1 MMRILWTSEEKDVLE
16 KMVNEGFSLAA
27 IRKVLKSRTED
38 SIRGQARTMGIDIT
52 GKPTIDMDEFKRLMG
67 RKVKWK
73 HLDLES

>member
-52 GKPTIDMDEFKRLMG
+52 GKPEIDYEAFKSMLKG
-67 RKVKWK
+67 AKQKCV
-73 HLDLES
+73 